1 MKLKPSENKSLFSG
15 FLKLSSGTLVSRVTG
30 MFREMILAHYM
41 GAGAVM
47 DAFMVAFTMPN
58 LFRRILGER
67 VMESAMLP
75 VYKQLEA
82 AGRYE
87 EAGKVLKSTM
97 ALVGG
102 IGLIITG
109 AGMALSPGLIHLFAP
124 GFDPETHAIAVTMTR
139 VMFPFLVLIGIAS
152 IFGATLLAHR
162 KFAPYS
168 FAPAIY
174 NLVLIVMLGSF
185 YKFWGPMVAAW
196 AVLVGGALEG
206 VFLFLF
212 LPRLSGWRT
221 AKIQLT
227 DPSVKK
233 INALSLPI
241 ILETIFDKTV
251 VLFDRRLASLLDNA
265 GSIAALGYA
274 FRLLQLPY
282 GVLALA
288 VSRAYYP
295 SLVES
300 ADDPDQFIGR
310 VGSALHFI
318 FCLMIPCAAYLY
330 VFRELL
336 VRVIFRHGAFDEE
349 AVAMTGIA
357 FACYGFGIIGM
368 GVVSMLSRS
377 FNALLDTRTP
387 VFVSF
392 GLMIGNICLNFILVK
407 TPLEHAGLALASSL
421 AYSGAAVALYILLIR
436 KLNRRWN
443 RKVRFNLTSGI
454 IKITIAA
461 AFSAGASAL
470 VISGAG
476 PVPGLI
482 RSMVFLCLGGGT
494 AGAVY
499 LAGLRIMGLKLMQ

>member
-1 MKLKPSENKSLFSG
+1 M
-15 FLKLSSGTLVSRVTG
+15 VSRITG
-30 MFREMILAHYM
+30 MVREMTLAHFM

-82 AGRYE
+82 AGKHE
-87 EAGKVLKSTM
+87 EASLVLKSTL
-97 ALVGG
+97 ALVTG

-109 AGMALSPGLIHLFAP
+109 AGMALSPWLIHAFAP
-124 GFDPETHAIAVTMTR
+124 GFDPETHAVAVTMTR
-139 VMFPFLVLIGIAS
+139 IMFPFLVLIGNAS
-152 IFGATLLAHR
+152 ILGATLLAHR
-162 KFAPYS
+162 RFGSYS

-174 NLVLIVMLGSF
+174 NIALIGLLGLF
-185 YKFWGPMVAAW
+185 YHVWGPFVAAW
-196 AVLVGGALEG
+196 AVLAGGALEG
-206 VFLFLF
+206 IFLLFF
-212 LPRLSGWRT
+212 LPHLAGWKT
-221 AKIQLT
+221 AKVDIT
-227 DPSVKK
+227 HPSVKK

-241 ILETIFDKTV
+241 ILETFFDKTV

-300 ADDPDQFIGR
+300 AEDPDQFINR

-318 FCLMIPCAAYLY
+318 LCLMIPCAAYLY
-330 VFRELL
+330 VFRHLL
-336 VRVIFRHGAFDEE
+336 VRVIYRHGAFDEQ

-368 GVVSMLSRS
+368 GVVGMLSRS

-392 GLMIGNICLNFILVK
+392 GLMISNIILNFILVK
-407 TPLEHAGLALASSL
+407 TPLQHAGLALASSI
-421 AYSGAAVALYILLIR
+421 AYTGAGISLFLLLIR
-436 KLNRRWN
+436 KLQRRWK
-443 RKVRFNLTSGI
+443 RKVRFHLTGNI
-454 IKITIAA
+454 FKITLATA
-461 AFSAGASAL
+461 VSAASAAL
-470 VISGAG
+470 IVSGAG
-476 PVPGLI
+476 PSPGMI
-482 RSMVFLCLGGGT
+482 RSLLFLCAGGGI
-494 AGAVY
+494 ASGIY
-499 LAGLRIMGLKLMQ
+499 LLGLRIMGVKLMR